1 MTERFER
8 IAVKL
13 LDNIER
19 RLDEER
25 ALEIKDYK
33 AVTSALKE
41 IKELG
46 AGEGK
51 KESGLVVRFLD
62 GTEEMSV

>member
-19 RLDEER
+19 RLDEDR

-51 KESGLVVRFLD
+51 KESGLVVRFEGEAGD
-62 GTEEMSV
+62 YSV